1 MAKIKVLLADDHAV
15 LRAGLRMLLDA
26 QPDIEVGGE
35 AESGEEAIEK
45 VAEIQPDIILMD
57 ITLAGMGGLQAT
69 RELKKKNPEIKILI
83 VTLHDDEGYLRQCLQ
98 AGASGYVLKKAA
110 DTELTAAIRAV
121 HRGDIYI
128 YPSMAKVVVEGY
140 LQKDARPPEASD
152 EYDRLTGREH
162 EVLQLIAK
170 GHTNQQTADT
180 LFVSVKTIETH
191 RSHIME
197 KLKLRNRAELV
208 RYAIEKGLL

>member
-57 ITLAGMGGLQAT
+57 ITMAGMGGLQAT

-83 VTLHDDEGYLRQCLQ
+83 LTMHDDEGYLRQCLQ

>member
-35 AESGEEAIEK
+35 AENGEEAIEK
-45 VAEIQPDIILMD
+45 VAELQPDIVLMD
-57 ITLAGMGGLQAT
+57 ITMAGMGGLQAT
-69 RELKKKNPEIKILI
+69 RELVKKNPEMKILI
-83 VTLHDDEGYLRQCLQ
+83 LTMHDDEGYLRQCLQ

-121 HRGDIYI
+121 HRGDVYI

-140 LQKDARPPEASD
+140 LQKDARPPETSE

-170 GHTNQQTADT
+170 GHTNQQTADS

>member
-26 QPDIEVGGE
+26 QPDIEVAGE
-35 AESGEEAIEK
+35 AENGEEAIEK
-45 VAEIQPDIILMD
+45 VAELQPDIVLMD
-57 ITLAGMGGLQAT
+57 ITMAGMGGLQAT
-69 RELKKKNPEIKILI
+69 RELKKRDPEIKILI
-83 VTLHDDEGYLRQCLQ
+83 LTMHDDEGYLRQCLQ

-140 LQKDARPPEASD
+140 LQKDSRTVEASD

>member
-1 MAKIKVLLADDHAV
+1 MAKIEVLLVDDHAV

-26 QPDIEVGGE
+26 QPDMSVVGE
-35 AESGEEAIEK
+35 AANGEEALEK
-45 VAEIQPDIILMD
+45 VMKLQPDIVLMD
-57 ITLAGMGGLQAT
+57 ITMAGMGGLLAT
-69 RELKKKNPEIKILI
+69 QEIKKKCPEVKVL
-83 VTLHDDEGYLRQCLQ
+83 VLTMHDDEGYLRQFLQ

-121 HRGDIYI
+121 QQDDVYI
-128 YPSMAKVVVEGY
+128 YPSMARVIVDGYLHKGSQPVEGS
-140 LQKDARPPEASD
+140 DAYE
-152 EYDRLTGREH
+152 RLTRREQ
-162 EVLQLIAK
+162 EVLRFIAQ
-170 GHTNQQTADT
+170 GHTNQETAER

-191 RSHIME
+191 RAHIME